1 MNLEEILFPENLE
14 EADRIQAALLPKLKL
29 IPLKKKPKMI
39 AAADAAF
46 SEHQVIAG
54 VCLFSFPE
62 LELLETRVA
71 VEPLTFPYRPGYLS
85 FCEGPAIF
93 KAISRL
99 KHKPELLLLDGQGIA
114 HPRKMGLA
122 TFIGIL
128 LEIPSIGCAK
138 SILVGQFQDPR
149 IKKGNYSEIV
159 YRGEIMG
166 YALRSRTG
174 AKPIFISPGHL
185 ITPQESLNLIQ
196 LCLSEYRIPEPLRQA
211 HFLSQKIK
219 LAHL

>member
-1 MNLEEILFPENLE
+1 MNLEEIFSPENLE

-46 SEHQVIAG
+46 SENQVIAG

-138 SILVGQFQDPR
+138 SLLVGQFQDPG
-149 IKKGNYSEIV
+149 IKKGDYSEIV